1 MRFRHLIQKYSLPQ
15 FVNNPLDPYICCVKT
30 FLGIHL
36 NAAID
41 ITNPEQKN
49 ALDLITHTRQSIFLT
64 GKAGTGK
71 STFLKNLCETTK
83 KKFVVLAPTGIAA
96 INANGVTLH
105 SFFKLPFRPIMPDD
119 PDLDLQ
125 NGRIFDFFKYKKEHR
140 KIIRE
145 VELII
150 IDEISM
156 VRADTIDCIDRI
168 LRVYSENM
176 RQPFGGKQVV
186 FVGDIFQLEPVVNS
200 ETRQII
206 NRFYPNP
213 FFFSAR
219 VFRETSLVPIE
230 FTKIYRQSDPVFI
243 SILDNIRNG
252 QSGTTDLEQLNHRVD
267 TSFKPKEDE
276 LFITLATRR
285 DNVDYINEKKLAELP
300 TPEFVSRGAIDGDFP
315 ESSLPTLLD
324 LTLKEGAQ
332 VMFIH
337 NDQQWPRRWV
347 NGTLGIISG
356 IDEEGN
362 VYVCLESGSE
372 YLVELN
378 TWRNYRYRYN
388 EKEKRI
394 EEEIIG
400 TFTQLP
406 LKAAWAIT
414 IHKSQGLT
422 FSHVMVDF
430 TGGVFAGGQAY
441 VALSRCTSLEGIV
454 LKKGIEKS
462 DIFVRNEIREFSKK
476 FNDERLVQK
485 VLKEADADILYAKSA
500 DHFDKLEFGESI
512 DTFIKAIRAR
522 YDMEKPLVKRFI
534 QKKLSVISLL
544 RAENKRL
551 KEQMHRQNE
560 ALQRYANEYYLLG
573 NECIVSYKDTRAA
586 LANFDKALA
595 MNPTFLDAWVRKGV
609 TLYDL
614 GDFYEADICFNEAVR
629 LSPLYF
635 KALYNRGKNR
645 IALKDYDLAITDL
658 DKASS
663 VNPEHPSCHDYLAEA
678 FTHVGEFDL
687 AEKHRQIAEHIRQ
700 RK

>member
-1 MRFRHLIQKYSLPQ
+1 MNTNI
-15 FVNNPLDPYICCVKT
+15 D
-30 FLGIHL
+30 L
-36 NAAID
+36 N
-41 ITNPEQKN
+41 NPEQKN

-105 SFFKLPFRPIMPDD
+105 SFFKLPFRPMMPDD
-119 PDLDLQ
+119 PDLDLK
-125 NGRIFDFFKYKKEHR
+125 NGRIFEFFKYKKEHR

-186 FVGDIFQLEPVVNS
+186 FVGDIFQLEPVVNG
-200 ETRQII
+200 ETRDII

-219 VFRETSLVPIE
+219 VFQETNLIPIE
-230 FTKIYRQSDPVFI
+230 FTKIYRQSDQNFI
-243 SILDNIRNG
+243 NILDNIRNG
-252 QSGTTDLEQLNHRVD
+252 SSDAINLEQLNQRVD
-267 TSFKPKEDE
+267 ASFQTQDDTMY
-276 LFITLATRR
+276 ITLATRR
-285 DNVDYINEKKLAELP
+285 DNVDFINDKKLAELP
-300 TPEFVSRGAIDGDFP
+300 SPEFVSRGNIDGDFP
-315 ESSLPTLLD
+315 ESSLPTLLE

-337 NDQQWPRRWV
+337 NDQEWPRRWV
-347 NGTLGIISG
+347 NGTLGTISG
-356 IDEEGN
+356 IDDNGN
-362 VYVCLESGSE
+362 VYVYLENGSE

-422 FSHVMVDF
+422 FSHVIVDF

-454 LKKGIEKS
+454 LKKSIERN
-462 DIFVRNEIREFSKK
+462 DIFVRREIIDFSKK
-476 FNDERLVQK
+476 FNDARLVQK
-485 VLKEADADILYAKSA
+485 AMKEADADVLYGKSA
-500 DHFDKLEFGESI
+500 ELFDNMEFGEALE
-512 DTFIKAIRAR
+512 TFIKAIRAR
-522 YDMEKPLVKRFI
+522 YDLEKPFVKRFI
-534 QKKLSVISLL
+534 RRKLHIISALKD
-544 RAENKRL
+544 ENRKL
-551 KEQMHRQNE
+551 KDKMRQQTE

-573 NECIVSYKDTRAA
+573 NECIISYKDTRAA
-586 LANFDKALA
+586 LANFNKALE
-595 MNPTFLDAWVRKGV
+595 MNPTFVDAWVRKGV
-609 TLYDL
+609 TLYDM
-614 GDFYEADICFNEAVR
+614 GDYFEADICFNKAVQ
-629 LSPLYF
+629 LSPMSF

-645 IALKDYDLAITDL
+645 MMLKDYDLAITDL
-658 DKASS
+658 DKAS
-663 VNPEHPSCHDYLAEA
+663 NINLEHAACHEYLAEA
-678 FTHVGEFDL
+678 YDNTGKKKM
-687 AEKHRQIAEHIRQ
+687 AEKHRLIAEHLRY
-700 RK
+700 KKK